1 MILTRRKV
9 RERDVQCVCAS
20 KKKERA
26 CVLCRVSMC
35 AFMHMRQIFKQAGN
49 NTYILNLICILTCCF
64 LVCRHPGSQTPQL
77 RSHRPSAGARY
88 FDHRYAGSHASTQ
101 PKSVG
106 GSATISKVCAC
117 DCVCVSVHF

>member
-35 AFMHMRQIFKQAGN
+35 AFMHMRQSFKQAGN
-49 NTYILNLICILTCCF
+49 DTYILSLICILTCCF
-64 LVCRHPGSQTPQL
+64 ADILDRRHQSLDHTDQVLARDILITDMQARMHQLNRKVLVDQQRFQ
-77 RSHRPSAGARY
+77 RY
-88 FDHRYAGSHASTQ
+88 VR
-101 PKSVG
+101 V
-106 GSATISKVCAC
+106 IVCA
-117 DCVCVSVHF
+117 